1 MIYEIDAAIVRGTPR
16 WGQRAHAAVF
26 RSMASPLI
34 YLIPEHPSQD
44 EIATDWKIMLMVK
57 VNEKMQDAETGFI
70 PIMSTYDEV
79 MIANIPTIPKLL
91 NVEKK

>member
-1 MIYEIDAAIVRGTPR
+1 
-16 WGQRAHAAVF
+16 
-26 RSMASPLI
+26 
-34 YLIPEHPSQD
+34 
-44 EIATDWKIMLMVK
+44 MLMVK